1 MTAANIQPV
10 AQLNTP
16 IRVLFTDVDDTL
28 TWQGTLPVD
37 TFVALDRLRRAGIQV
52 IPVTGACAGWCD
64 CLIRTWPVDTVIG
77 ENGAFWMTR
86 TAQGKIETHYRQTLA
101 TREQNRQAY
110 AQVVAAFRECY
121 PQIPVTGD
129 QAYRLTDI
137 AFDIGQEVKINRDT
151 ALQATRWLA
160 EQGLEARLSSI
171 HINAW
176 FGHYSKADTAQAWL
190 DQHPEIMLSEC
201 GFIGDSPNDES
212 MFAKLTHTVGVA
224 NIAPFLPELAVPPRY
239 LCSQPGGHGFAELA
253 AHLVGLSA

>member
-10 AQLNTP
+10 TQLQTP

-37 TFVALDRLRRAGIQV
+37 TFIALDRLRRAGIKV

-86 TAQGKIETHYRQTLA
+86 TPQGKIETHYREP
-101 TREQNRQAY
+101 EQQR
-110 AQVVAAFRECY
+110 AQNQLRFQHVSAAFQRNF

-137 AFDIGQEVKINRDT
+137 AFDIGQEVKIERET
-151 ALQATRWLA
+151 ALAATQWLS
-160 EQGLEARLSSI
+160 EQGLHARLSSI

-176 FGHYSKADTAQAWL
+176 LGSYSKADTAQAWL
-190 DQHPEIMLSEC
+190 DLQPGIALSEC
-201 GFIGDSPNDES
+201 AFIGDSPNDES

-224 NIAPFLPELAVPPRY
+224 NIAPFLPELSVPPRY

-253 AHLVGLSA
+253 EHLVGL